1 MQDEL
6 LIRFIDGKC
15 TKEESEKVIEDLS
28 RDGNDAAEWLQMVA
42 AARLADSKP
51 VRPVPSS
58 DARRFV
64 SEMMEQAA
72 ETRGRHRGVIRW
84 ASVTAGL
91 CAVAASIAIAVF
103 IKTGN
108 DGNNPEPMNMNGL
121 LASSR
126 DSVMYAKPDT
136 EEDMP
141 EAVGFETEEDMVDDN
156 DDAGII
162 KSSGALIPDEGK
174 GESHKVS
181 KEYVGQESVPQSA
194 VSVVYDSNASKAEVS
209 DSADSTSAKPESTTM
224 ERKLE
229 MIRPYKSPYRV
240 KVENLSKDFVFE
252 WKCDGE
258 AEARLV
264 VIDCE
269 NRVLVDKIAEGPERN
284 RIRIP
289 IRLITDKGELVWTL
303 AITFPDGSKTS
314 RTGRLVLKSEIE

>member
-15 TKEESEKVIEDLS
+15 TREESEKVIEELS

-42 AARLADSKP
+42 AARLADSESG
-51 VRPVPSS
+51 RPVSS
-58 DARRFV
+58 ADARGFV
-64 SEMMEQAA
+64 SETMARTA
-72 ETRGRHRGVIRW
+72 ETLARRRRIIRW

-91 CAVAASIAIAVF
+91 CAVAASMAIIVVTR
-103 IKTGN
+103 TGS
-108 DGNNPEPMNMNGL
+108 GSMNMNGRL

-126 DSVMYAKPDT
+126 DSVIYAKPESEA
-136 EEDMP
+136 EE
-141 EAVGFETEEDMVDDN
+141 VRFETKDDKIAQKS
-156 DDAGII
+156 DTGAVRSV
-162 KSSGALIPDEGK
+162 KSSDALNPDG
-174 GESHKVS
+174 GQVESHNVS
-181 KEYVGQESVPQSA
+181 NEYAGQETVSQPV
-194 VSVVYDSNASKAEVS
+194 VSVVYDCNASKGDVS
-209 DSADSTSAKPESTTM
+209 DSTASSRTEWENATV

-229 MIRPYKSPYRV
+229 MIRPSKSPYKV

-258 AEARLV
+258 ADVRLV
-264 VIDCE
+264 VIDRE
-269 NRVLVDKIAEGPERN
+269 NTVLVDKTSEGPERN

-289 IRLITDKGELVWTL
+289 IKLITDKGELVWTL